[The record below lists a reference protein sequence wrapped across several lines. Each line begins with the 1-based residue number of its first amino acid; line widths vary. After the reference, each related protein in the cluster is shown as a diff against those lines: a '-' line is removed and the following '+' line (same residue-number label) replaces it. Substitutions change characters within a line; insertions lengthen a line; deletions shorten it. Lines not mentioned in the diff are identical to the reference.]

1 MNTLK
6 IKAHELIDALPDDKM
21 SKVLTILENVKDI
34 INDDLPDEWDMQLVK
49 EAKVAEEQGEFITL
63 DDAVKELGFEPD
75 KLQNNN

>member
-21 SKVLTILENVKDI
+21 VKVLTILENVKDI
-34 INDDLPDEWDMQLVK
+34 INDDLPDEWDIQLAN

-63 DDAVKELGFEPD
+63 DDVAKELGFDTD
-75 KLQNNN
+75 KLRNNH